1 MCRYSRFY
9 TYVDQDTKYN
19 QGVCIAII
27 EKYLLLVSLKD
38 VNKKLHATNQC
49 ENQMSI
55 LNGGESTPIC
65 LETNWFSFSTQPV
78 DSGDGFVEFTP

>member
-38 VNKKLHATNQC
+38 VNKKLHATN
-49 ENQMSI
+49 
-55 LNGGESTPIC
+55 
-65 LETNWFSFSTQPV
+65 
-78 DSGDGFVEFTP
+78 